1 MDIADA
7 LSQLAD
13 IHLPQQPG
21 YWPLAPGW
29 WVLAMLLLALAGYA
43 VWRGVQRWRLQ
54 RRYKS
59 AFNELEKCKAQL
71 HSAASGAEPDMAQRL
86 SYVNDVNSV
95 LRRVALLHF
104 SQETVAGLSGKN
116 WVDFMQQHDRSGR
129 LAGDLAQVLAEG
141 RFAPT
146 SDVDTHELHA
156 MAHHWIKNLYMAR
169 IKPNTSNIDS
179 TSSTTSPAV
188 DHHA

>member
-21 YWPLAPGW
+21 FWPPAPGW
-29 WVLAMLLLALAGYA
+29 WLLAVLLLALAAYSI
-43 VWRGVQRWRLQ
+43 WRGLQRWRLQ

-59 AFNELEKCKAQL
+59 AIGELEKCRAQL
-71 HSAASGAEPDMAQRL
+71 LSAAQAGTPDMAQRL

-104 SQETVAGLSGKN
+104 SHETVAGLSGN
-116 WVDFMQQHDRSGR
+116 AWVDFMREHDHSQR
-129 LAGDLAQVLAEG
+129 LTPELAQALAEG
-141 RFAPT
+141 RFARQY
-146 SDVDTHELHA
+146 DVDTDALHT
-156 MAHHWIKNLYMAR
+156 MARDWIKNLYMAR
-169 IKPNTSNIDS
+169 IKPGATTNEP
-179 TSSTTSPAV
+179 TTSAAV
-188 DHHA
+188 DNHA